1 MEVLEKV
8 KQVVELLDE
17 LDDYLDLLPGL
28 QSESDQRISD
38 IYHYIETNSLNYK
51 NSYRLGK
58 ELKEVLKKRREYKND
73 FALLKKFNDEKG
85 RLNLKSNRQIM
96 LSDLYKAQKNTQ
108 TYHYRIYDEQEFKD
122 RMEK

>member
-1 MEVLEKV
+1 MEVLDKI

-51 NSYRLGK
+51 NSYRLTK
-58 ELKEVLKKRREYKND
+58 ELKEVLLKRRDYKND
-73 FALLKKFNDEKG
+73 FAILKKFNDEKG
-85 RLNLKSNRQIM
+85 RLNLKANRQI
-96 LSDLYKAQKNTQ
+96 LISDLYKAQKNLV
-108 TYHYRIYDEQEFKD
+108 YHYRVYDEQEFKD
-122 RMEK
+122 RMEG